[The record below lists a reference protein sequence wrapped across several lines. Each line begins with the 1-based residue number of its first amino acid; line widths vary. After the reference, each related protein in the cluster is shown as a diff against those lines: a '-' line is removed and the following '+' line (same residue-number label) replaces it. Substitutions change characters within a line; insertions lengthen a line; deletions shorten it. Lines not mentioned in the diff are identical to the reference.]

1 MMAKNGNDNDND
13 DNLIESLLA
22 RLVMKVINET
32 KAVYLVRAQD
42 FLILEGMCS
51 YFEKHETIDSK
62 TRRLAIRTLK
72 DVTEK
77 AKLIDDDEL
86 DNLIH
91 AIDFWNSHVHDTIA
105 SKEHWLGKCY

>member
-1 MMAKNGNDNDND
+1 MMAKNGNDDDRD
-13 DNLIESLLA
+13 DNFIDSLLA

-32 KAVYLVRAQD
+32 KALYLVRAQD
-42 FLILEGMCS
+42 LLILEGMCS

-62 TRRLAIRTLK
+62 ARRLAIRTLK
-72 DVTEK
+72 GVTEG

-86 DNLIH
+86 DNLVN